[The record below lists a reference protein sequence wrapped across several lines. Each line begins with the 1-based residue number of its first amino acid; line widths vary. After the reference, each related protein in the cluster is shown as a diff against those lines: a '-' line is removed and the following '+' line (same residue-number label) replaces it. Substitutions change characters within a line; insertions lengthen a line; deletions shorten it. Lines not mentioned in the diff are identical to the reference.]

1 MRTGS
6 DQGGQE
12 QEPPSFMPSRH
23 RRPETTSGAPAA
35 SARHSR
41 RQQELPSFTPSS
53 GGATQPTQV
62 GRTRTARRT
71 SGSSRTTPRPAA
83 QPVPSGNGWGN
94 GGGRGNRGLRSGT
107 ALAHKHPVR
116 RFIGILLLIILLAL
130 VVLAGG
136 GWFWINARLNRE
148 QMLTDAPGS
157 GATTWLLLGS
167 DQRDGSPGAG
177 QDTSITGFRTD
188 TILVLTKPRHGA
200 ASLISVPRDSL
211 VKEDGRYMKI
221 NAVAYTSGYQSL
233 TSQIEDITGHK
244 VDHVALIRFGG
255 LSKVVDAMGGVNL
268 CYDADVN
275 DPRSG
280 MVWSRGCHQA
290 DGGMTLAFTRM
301 RYSDPKGDFGR
312 AERQRQA
319 ISAITTKALQP
330 SVLLNPVTAG
340 KVLSAGLD
348 SLVVDERA
356 NAIDLI
362 RMVLAFRSAS
372 SPKGVTGSLYWTNP
386 NYFPNRRVGSTV
398 LLNQAR
404 NTELFDQLVQGSH
417 EPGTVGGN

>member
-6 DQGGQE
+6 DQGGQG
-12 QEPPSFMPSRH
+12 QEPPSFMPSGHH
-23 RRPETTSGAPAA
+23 RPAADPGAPSTGAGHGR
-35 SARHSR
+35 S
-41 RQQELPSFTPSS
+41 QTPPSFSPSS
-53 GGATQPTQV
+53 RAGHQK
-62 GRTRTARRT
+62 ARRT
-71 SGSSRTTPRPAA
+71 SGSSKTTPRPAA
-83 QPVPSGNGWGN
+83 AAAPVAND
-94 GGGRGNRGLRSGT
+94 RSNINHRNVRNGT
-107 ALAHKHPVR
+107 ALVR
-116 RFIGILLLIILLAL
+116 RHPLRRFAAILLLVLLLAL

-136 GWFWINARLNRE
+136 GWFWINGRLTRDK
-148 QMLTDAPGS
+148 MLTDAPGS
-157 GATTWLLLGS
+157 EASTWLLLGS

-177 QDTSITGFRTD
+177 QDASITGFRTD

-200 ASLISVPRDSL
+200 ASLISIPRDSL
-211 VKEDGRYMKI
+211 VKQDGDYMKI
-221 NAVAYTSGYQSL
+221 NAVAYTSGYRAL
-233 TSQIEDITGHK
+233 TGQIEDITGHK

-275 DPRSG
+275 DARSG
-280 MVWSRGCHQA
+280 MVWSKGCHQA

-319 ISAITTKALQP
+319 ISAITSKALQP

-340 KVLSAGLD
+340 NVLSAGLD

-356 NAIDLI
+356 NAIDLV

-372 SPKGVTGSLYWTNP
+372 GPKGVTGSLYWTNP

-398 LLNQAR
+398 LLDQAR

-417 EPGTVGGN
+417 DPGTVGGV

>member
-1 MRTGS
+1 M
-6 DQGGQE
+6 
-12 QEPPSFMPSRH
+12 
-23 RRPETTSGAPAA
+23 
-35 SARHSR
+35 
-41 RQQELPSFTPSS
+41 
-53 GGATQPTQV
+53 
-62 GRTRTARRT
+62 
-71 SGSSRTTPRPAA
+71 
-83 QPVPSGNGWGN
+83 
-94 GGGRGNRGLRSGT
+94 RSGT

-211 VKEDGRYMKI
+211 VKQDERYMKI
-221 NAVAYTSGYQSL
+221 NAVAYTSGYRSL

-255 LSKVVDAMGGVNL
+255 LSKVVDAMGGVKL

-275 DPRSG
+275 DARSG
-280 MVWSRGCHQA
+280 MVWSKGCHQA

-319 ISAITTKALQP
+319 ISAITSKALQP

-356 NAIDLI
+356 NAVDLV

-372 SPKGVTGSLYWTNP
+372 GPKGVTGSLYWTNP

-398 LLNQAR
+398 LLDQAR

-417 EPGTVGGN
+417 DPGTVGGN

>member
-23 RRPETTSGAPAA
+23 RHPEAAPNAPAK

-41 RQQELPSFTPSS
+41 RKQEPPSFSPSS
-53 GGATQPTQV
+53 RSVNQPT
-62 GRTRTARRT
+62 RANTTRTARRT
-71 SGSSRTTPRPAA
+71 SGSSRTTPRPA
-83 QPVPSGNGWGN
+83 VPTAPRTNDWSTSGNQ
-94 GGGRGNRGLRSGT
+94 GNRRLRTSA
-107 ALAHKHPVR
+107 ALTRKHPLR
-116 RFIGILLLIILLAL
+116 RFIAILLLVILLAL
-130 VVLAGG
+130 FVLAGC
-136 GWFWINARLNRE
+136 GWFWINAKLTRE
-148 QMLTDAPGS
+148 KMLTDTPGS

-211 VKEDGRYMKI
+211 VKQDGNYMKI
-221 NAVAYTSGYQSL
+221 NAVAYTSGYTAL
-233 TSQIEDITGHK
+233 TSKIEDITGHK
-244 VDHVALIRFGG
+244 IDHVALIRFGG
-255 LSKVVDAMGGVNL
+255 LSKVVDAMGGINL

-275 DPRSG
+275 DPKSG
-280 MVWSRGCHQA
+280 MVWSKGCHQA
-290 DGGMTLAFTRM
+290 DGGMALAFTRM

-319 ISAITTKALQP
+319 ISAIASKALQP
-330 SVLLNPVTAG
+330 SVLLNPVAAN

-348 SLVVDERA
+348 ALVVDERT
-356 NAIDLI
+356 NPIDLV

-372 SPKGVTGSLYWTNP
+372 GGKGITGSLYWTNP
-386 NYFPNRRVGSTV
+386 NYYPNRWVGSTV
-398 LLNQAR
+398 LLDQAR
-404 NTELFDQLVQGSH
+404 NTDLFNQLIQGSH
-417 EPGTVGGN
+417 APGTVGGI

>member
-1 MRTGS
+1 
-6 DQGGQE
+6 
-12 QEPPSFMPSRH
+12 MPSRH

-62 GRTRTARRT
+62 DRTRAARRT
-71 SGSSRTTPRPAA
+71 SGSSRTTPRPATQA
-83 QPVPSGNGWGN
+83 APGRNGWGN
-94 GGGRGNRGLRSGT
+94 GGGRSNRGNRSMGT
-107 ALAHKHPVR
+107 TTAMAHKHPVR
-116 RFIGILLLIILLAL
+116 RFIGILLLVILLAL

-211 VKEDGRYMKI
+211 VKQDGRYMKI
-221 NAVAYTSGYQSL
+221 NAVAYTSGYRSL

-275 DPRSG
+275 DARSG
-280 MVWSRGCHQA
+280 MVWSKGCHQA

-319 ISAITTKALQP
+319 ISAITSKALQP

-356 NAIDLI
+356 NAIDLV

-372 SPKGVTGSLYWTNP
+372 GPKGVTGSLYWTNP

-398 LLNQAR
+398 LLDQAR

-417 EPGTVGGN
+417 DPGTVGGN

>member
-1 MRTGS
+1 
-6 DQGGQE
+6 
-12 QEPPSFMPSRH
+12 MPSRH

-62 GRTRTARRT
+62 DRTRAARRT
-71 SGSSRTTPRPAA
+71 SGSSRTTPRPATQA
-83 QPVPSGNGWGN
+83 APGRNGWGN
-94 GGGRGNRGLRSGT
+94 GGGRSNRGNRSMGT
-107 ALAHKHPVR
+107 TTAMAHKHPVR
-116 RFIGILLLIILLAL
+116 RFIGILLLVILMAL

-221 NAVAYTSGYQSL
+221 NAVAYTSGYRSL

-275 DPRSG
+275 DARSG
-280 MVWSRGCHQA
+280 MVWSKGCHQA
-290 DGGMTLAFTRM
+290 DGGMALAFTRM

-319 ISAITTKALQP
+319 ISAITSKALQP

-356 NAIDLI
+356 NAIDLV

-372 SPKGVTGSLYWTNP
+372 GPKGVTGSLYWTNP

-398 LLNQAR
+398 LLDQAR
-404 NTELFDQLVQGSH
+404 NTELFDQLIQGSH
-417 EPGTVGGN
+417 EPGTVGGI

>member
-6 DQGGQE
+6 SQGGQE
-12 QEPPSFMPSRH
+12 QEPPSFMPSRP
-23 RRPETTSGAPAA
+23 RRLETAPSAPAA

-41 RQQELPSFTPSS
+41 RQQEPPSFSPSS
-53 GGATQPTQV
+53 WTNTP
-62 GRTRTARRT
+62 RTVRRT

-83 QPVPSGNGWGN
+83 QAAPSGNSWGN
-94 GGGRGNRGLRSGT
+94 GGGRGNRGMRSST

-116 RFIGILLLIILLAL
+116 KFVGTLLLVILLAL
-130 VVLAGG
+130 VLLAGG

-211 VKEDGRYMKI
+211 AKDDGRYMKI
-221 NAVAYTSGYQSL
+221 NAVAYTSGYRSL
-233 TSQIEDITGHK
+233 TSQIEGITGHK

-280 MVWSRGCHQA
+280 MVWSKGCHQA
-290 DGGMTLAFTRM
+290 DGGMALAFTRM
-301 RYSDPKGDFGR
+301 RYSDPRGDFGR

-319 ISAITTKALQP
+319 ISAITSKALQP
-330 SVLLNPVTAG
+330 AVLLNPVTAG

-348 SLVVDERA
+348 SLVVDEQA
-356 NAIDLI
+356 NAIDLV
-362 RMVLAFRSAS
+362 RMILAFRSAS
-372 SPKGVTGSLYWTNP
+372 GPKGVTGSLYWTNP

-398 LLNQAR
+398 LLDQAR

-417 EPGTVGGN
+417 DPGTVGGN